1 MSERLRKDGHETMKN
16 SKFFILLAVGLL
28 LAIIFGCIVFLTP
41 NVKKDNDVTMDSS
54 EESYTE
60 NNLSYSEDVESA
72 DSSEESSIDD
82 EQSTADITE
91 DDNSAETTEKP
102 DKPVEEDTPTADG
115 GSVADVNDKTPPE
128 KEPVPTDSVTSGTKD
143 DNATQTGPT
152 SGEDRIDEIIEEK
165 EEHVSKPTEDDDK
178 PVIIEDEKTSTDVGD
193 KGDAELRDEET
204 NVDDDNKNA
213 PVYKPSVGGDN
224 PFDDDTKT
232 EINDTPVE
240 DYISEG
246 EDRPGE
252 GIHF

>member
-16 SKFFILLAVGLL
+16 SKFFILLSVGLI

-41 NVKKDNDVTMDSS
+41 HVKKDSS
-54 EESYTE
+54 QANNSSKEFYTE
-60 NNLSYSEDVESA
+60 NSTAHSEDEESV
-72 DSSEESSIDD
+72 DFSEKSSIDD

-91 DDNSAETTEKP
+91 NDNSEETNDKP
-102 DKPVEEDTPTADG
+102 DKPVEEDAPTVGG

-128 KEPVPTDSVTSGTKD
+128 KEPAPTDSVTSGTKD

-152 SGEDRIDEIIEEK
+152 SGEDRNDEIIEEK
-165 EEHVSKPTEDDDK
+165 EEHISKPAEDDDK
-178 PVIIEDEKTSTDVGD
+178 PVIVEDEKTSTNVGD
-193 KGDAELRDEET
+193 KGDAELRDKET
-204 NVDDDNKNA
+204 NVDNDNKNA
-213 PVYKPSVGGDN
+213 PVYNLSVGSDN
-224 PFDDDTKT
+224 PFDDDAET
-232 EINDTPVE
+232 EIDDTPVE

>member
-1 MSERLRKDGHETMKN
+1 MLRKDDHETMKN
-16 SKFFILLAVGLL
+16 TKFFILLAVGLL

-41 NVKKDNDVTMDSS
+41 NVKKDNDATKDSS

-60 NNLSYSEDVESA
+60 NSLAYSEDVESA
-72 DSSEESSIDD
+72 DLSEESSIDD

-91 DDNSAETTEKP
+91 DDNSVETTEKP
-102 DKPVEEDTPTADG
+102 DKPVEDSPTAGG

-143 DNATQTGPT
+143 DNSVQTGPT
-152 SGEDRIDEIIEEK
+152 SGEDRNDENIEEK
-165 EEHVSKPTEDDDK
+165 EEHISKPAEDDDK
-178 PVIIEDEKTSTDVGD
+178 PVIVEDEKISTDVGD
-193 KGDAELRDEET
+193 KGDAELRDEEV

-213 PVYKPSVGGDN
+213 PEYNPSVGGN

-232 EINDTPVE
+232 EIDDTPVE
-240 DYISEG
+240 DYIGEG